1 MTLILSKG
9 GEAISWDLRKPVEE
23 QIGGCKFNSALD
35 MLSFEI
41 PVNYS
46 NRDIEQ
52 AVGYMNVELGGKG
65 ESLYG

>member
-1 MTLILSKG
+1 M
-9 GEAISWDLRKPVEE
+9 EE
-23 QIGGCKFNSALD
+23 QIGGCKLNSALD

-41 PVNYS
+41 PVNYL